1 MRAAEGGTIRASL
14 QADAAP
20 ALDTSSG
27 PVTAPEASLRGPD
40 TGGLLL
46 DGLDT
51 GVRLAPVTAP
61 GPLTRPAG
69 SGADENALGPNT
81 AGAPRSTLGAAAAQP
96 RTGARPGVVQL
107 AIREKA
113 ALYAAYMPFLDGGG
127 LFVPTTRA
135 VRLGDELY
143 LILSL
148 MDDPN
153 KLSVTGK
160 VVWIT
165 PSGTPQRQQGLGVQ
179 FAKDEAGT
187 RARTRIEDLL
197 GGTLKANRPTH
208 TI

>member
-1 MRAAEGGTIRASL
+1 MSEADGRTIRGSL
-14 QADAAP
+14 HADATAV
-20 ALDTSSG
+20 LDASG
-27 PVTAPEASLRGPD
+27 PILAGSAGVAAPD
-40 TGGLLL
+40 TGALLL
-46 DGLDT
+46 DALDT
-51 GVRLAPVTAP
+51 GVRLAPVTSPGPFTSP
-61 GPLTRPAG
+61 GPLTSPAPLTG
-69 SGADENALGPNT
+69 PGPALG
-81 AGAPRSTLGAAAAQP
+81 SDAAFGS

-143 LILSL
+143 LLLSL

-165 PSGTPQRQQGLGVQ
+165 PGGTPQRQQGLGVQ
-179 FAKDEAGT
+179 FARDEAGT
-187 RARTRIEDLL
+187 RARSRIEELL